1 MSETGAGSPAL
12 RQLLWIA
19 AGVAA
24 LTLLVVA
31 ASWLF
36 SPRPIPGEAGEG
48 RVAAPI
54 KEDHIQRQTF
64 APETP
69 AAGSGRSPATPA
81 PSVPPVAA
89 YAEPAQEPATSM
101 EPPVEEPM
109 AIHPGTP
116 PATFRPET
124 YAPAKHDAPA
134 PKPEAK
140 PTAPASAGRFGVQ
153 VGAFG
158 EIAKAKEIAAR
169 LESNHYKATI
179 LTRDGKYKVLATG
192 FPDRASAEKAQAAL
206 SKAGIKDPFIVPLE

>member
-1 MSETGAGSPAL
+1 MSNTNSGSPAL

-36 SPRPIPGEAGEG
+36 SPRPVPGEAGEG

-81 PSVPPVAA
+81 PPVPPDATSSD
-89 YAEPAQEPATSM
+89 PAQEPATSV
-101 EPPVEEPM
+101 EPAVEEPM
-109 AIHPGTP
+109 AAHPSTP
-116 PATFRPET
+116 PVTFRPET
-124 YAPAKHDAPA
+124 SGPAKRDAPA
-134 PKPEAK
+134 PKIEAR
-140 PTAPASAGRFGVQ
+140 PATPASAGRFGVQ

-158 EIAKAKEIAAR
+158 EMAKAKEIAAR

-179 LTRDGKYKVLATG
+179 LARDGKYKVLATG
-192 FPDRASAEKAQAAL
+192 FLDRASAEKAQGAL